1 MKVDDEARPSTQLHR
16 WNQRKTPP
24 NLQMKIERKYS
35 KIMKNKNNPYNLEMR
50 FMHKDKLY

>member
-1 MKVDDEARPSTQLHR
+1 MKVDDEAHPSTQLHG